1 MSALW
6 VQTSELGEYA
16 DSPFAYDA
24 AKAASNLLWSLSG
37 RKYSGVTTVTERYI
51 CASRTYRYG
60 VAKSTYSAELIGGK
74 IFNIPSATFDYFED
88 MTTDGLSPAARL
100 RLRARPVINVQAI
113 RNRSGQIIDPS
124 LYYLVDHSTIQ
135 SVRGAPWTPC
145 DVEVTYSYGVEPPVF
160 GKQAARI
167 LAIEFVKLWSGED
180 CALPQRVTSV
190 SRQGV
195 SYTILDSQDF
205 IDDLRTGIYSIDLF
219 LKSVNPDRARARARV
234 FSPDVARAR
243 RYTPKPLKLGATDFD
258 IVVRGE
264 AGGQSSATLEW
275 LNAEFLIDGSGWV
288 PTATIYNYSNSKSL
302 VLDQNAITF
311 TELDTVLRLEVSY
324 QEALSVL
331 GLVDSGTIEL
341 YATRPSLG
349 DPNATETVFIGSWN
363 LSIAMGT
370 SAIPVYTI
378 GS

>member
-1 MSALW
+1 MSSLW
-6 VQTSELGEYA
+6 IQTSELGAYA
-16 DSPFAYDA
+16 DSDYAYDA
-24 AKAASNLLWSLSG
+24 AKSASNILWALSG
-37 RKYSGVTTVTERYI
+37 RKYTGLTTVTERYI

-60 VAKSTYSAELIGGK
+60 AATTTYNAELISGK
-74 IFNIPSATFDYFED
+74 VYNIPSATFDYFED

-100 RLRARPVINVQAI
+100 RLRGRPVHIVQEM
-113 RNRSGQIIDPS
+113 RNRDGQIIDPS

-145 DVEVTYSYGVEPPVF
+145 DVEVTYSYGVEPPPM

-167 LAIEFVKLWSGED
+167 LALEFIKLWSGED

-205 IDDLRTGIYSIDLF
+205 LDDMRTGIYSIDLF
-219 LKSVNPDRARARARV
+219 LKSVNPDKARSRARV

-243 RYTPKPLKLGATDFD
+243 RYTPKAGKYAATDFD
-258 IVVRGE
+258 INVSSS
-264 AGGQSSATLEW
+264 AGGSASATLQW
-275 LNAEFLIDGSGWV
+275 LNAEFLTDGSGWV
-288 PTATIYNYSNSKSL
+288 PEVTIYNTSNSKSL
-302 VLDQNAITF
+302 VLNTNAVTF
-311 TELDTVLRLEVSY
+311 TELDTVMRVEVSY

-331 GLVDSGTIEL
+331 GMYDPGTFEL
-341 YATRPSLG
+341 YASRPSILVAG
-349 DPNATETVFIGSWN
+349 QTETVFIGAFN
-363 LSIAMGT
+363 LSMNLGA